1 MDSAFRHLKAA
12 SLLHDNDF
20 KIELQDLEDPNKEG
34 VRLC

>member
-12 SLLHDNDF
+12 SLFHDF
-20 KIELQDLEDPNKEG
+20 KIELQDLEDPKKEG